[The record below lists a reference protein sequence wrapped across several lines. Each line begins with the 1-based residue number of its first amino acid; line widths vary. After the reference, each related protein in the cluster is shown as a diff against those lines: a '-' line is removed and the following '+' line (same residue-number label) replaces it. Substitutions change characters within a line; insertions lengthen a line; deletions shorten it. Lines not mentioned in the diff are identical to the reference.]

1 VAARETI
8 NQKPESLITVLDA
21 GSAKTCVLVAEVTD
35 GVLRY
40 RGHGIEISKGMRKGL
55 IAELG
60 PAAEAINRAAL
71 TAERVAKAGIESCVV
86 GIGGVHV
93 RGINSRGGISM
104 GSRMREITR
113 EEIRAAVDRA
123 RSVPL
128 PPDREVMH
136 LLPQEF
142 ILDDQAG
149 IHDPIGMVGNRLE
162 VNLHLST
169 CSGGIAQSVITC
181 ANRAGLEVEDTVYE
195 GIAAAESVLSAD
207 ERELGVCIAD
217 IGASTT
223 ELAVYFEGSIAHTSV
238 LPIGGDHFTNDLAV
252 GLHVSV
258 EEAEQLKRLYGNCV
272 VTSVPQ
278 LAEIE
283 VGGNLAGISGTGQP
297 ARLVRQRFLA
307 EILEPRARELFTM
320 LRDNLRQGGVL
331 EALGAG
337 CVLTGGGANLVGLL
351 DNAESLLRVPARIGS
366 PVPLSRM
373 PAELAKP
380 EYAAAIGMLLYTH
393 RTQIRRLGEERGLKA
408 KLRSIFAGSF

>member
-1 VAARETI
+1 MNAKTEY
-8 NQKPESLITVLDA
+8 LITVLDA
-21 GSAKTCVLVAEVTD
+21 GSQKSVVLVAEVAD

-40 RGHGIEISKGMRKGL
+40 RGHGLEPSQGMRKGL

-71 TAERVAKAGIESCVV
+71 HAERAAKATIETAVV
-86 GIGGVHV
+86 GIGGTHV

-104 GSRMREITR
+104 GSRMKEITR
-113 EEIRAAVDRA
+113 DEIRAAVDRA

-181 ANRAGLEVEDTVYE
+181 ANRAGLEVEDTVFE
-195 GIAAAESVLSAD
+195 GIASAEAVLSAD
-207 ERELGVCIAD
+207 ERELGVCLAD
-217 IGASTT
+217 VGASTT
-223 ELAVYFEGSIAHTSV
+223 ELAVYFEGSIAHTAV

-252 GLHVSV
+252 GLHISV
-258 EEAEQLKRLYGNCV
+258 EEAEELKRLYGNCV
-272 VTSVPQ
+272 VTSVPS

-283 VGGNLAGISGTGQP
+283 VGGGSNEIGGGGQP

-320 LRDNLRQGGVL
+320 LRNNLRDGGVL

-351 DNAESLLRVPARIGS
+351 DNAESLLRVPARIGL

-373 PAELAKP
+373 PQELVRP
-380 EYAAAIGMLLYTH
+380 EFAAAIGMLLYTH
-393 RTQIRRLGEERGLKA
+393 RTQIRRAGEERGLKA
-408 KLRSIFAGSF
+408 KVRSIFAGSF

>member
-1 VAARETI
+1 M
-8 NQKPESLITVLDA
+8 NPKPESLITVLDA
-21 GSAKTCVLVAEVTD
+21 GSQKSMVLVAEVAD

-40 RGHGIEISKGMRKGL
+40 RGHGIEPSQGMRKGL

-71 TAERVAKAGIESCVV
+71 TAERTAKATIE
-86 GIGGVHV
+86 
-93 RGINSRGGISM
+93 
-104 GSRMREITR
+104 T
-113 EEIRAAVDRA
+113 AAVDRA

-181 ANRAGLEVEDTVYE
+181 ANRAGLEVEDTVFE
-195 GIAAAESVLSAD
+195 GIAAAEAVLSAD
-207 ERELGVCIAD
+207 ERELGVCLAD

-258 EEAEQLKRLYGNCV
+258 EEAEQLKREYGNCV

-283 VGGNLAGISGTGQP
+283 VGGNLTGISGSGQSS
-297 ARLVRQRFLA
+297 RLVRQRFLA

-351 DNAESLLRVPARIGS
+351 DNAESLLRVPARVGL

-373 PAELAKP
+373 PQELVKP

-393 RTQIRRLGEERGLKA
+393 RTQIRRAGEEQGLKA
-408 KLRSIFAGSF
+408 KLRSLFAGSF